1 MPTSKLPD
9 HASIEYL
16 KKLAKERLRELRKSE
31 PDARLASAQLAIAR
45 EYGFPSWRALRAE
58 LDRRRVAPIDAL
70 FRECRAGNAGVVR
83 TILEKNPH
91 LARERA
97 HGTTAL
103 HQAAAHAPIVRML
116 LEHGADP
123 NVRDEGDNALPL
135 HFAAGGGRA
144 DSVRALLDAGSDV
157 HGFGDLHEG
166 DVIGWAACGHEP
178 HREIVELLLERGAR
192 HHIFSAMAM
201 ADVEPVRRLVE
212 EDPRALER
220 RTSRFESLQTPIH
233 FALFAP
239 DGLGGRRAQ
248 PQYDMLDLLI
258 ELGADVDM
266 EDGRGRTAL
275 ELAMLRGDTEAI
287 RRLRAAGARDPE
299 IAADDSPE
307 ALAAL
312 GSSIRHPLTPM
323 LAVSD
328 MSRSL
333 RWYTSI
339 GFRIAESHGQDDV
352 IDWAHLMLG
361 RSGIMVVPG
370 GQPGHKQ
377 VSLWFTTDRLDDL
390 HAALRAR
397 QLRHARATA
406 GDAGEEPAIRFV
418 QDLYEAFYGQ
428 REFCIEDPDGYELWF
443 AQPLSRP

>member
-1 MPTSKLPD
+1 MPGSKLPD
-9 HASIEYL
+9 NASLEYL
-16 KKLAKERLRELRKSE
+16 KKLAKERLRELRRAQ
-31 PDARLASAQLAIAR
+31 PDARLASAQLDVAR
-45 EYGFPSWRALRAE
+45 AYGFPSWRALRAE
-58 LDRRRVAPIDAL
+58 LDRRRAAPIDAL
-70 FRECRAGNAGVVR
+70 FRACSAGDVDAVR
-83 TILEKNPH
+83 GILARQPQ

-103 HQAAAHAPIVRML
+103 HRAAAHASVLRVL

-135 HFAAGGGRA
+135 HFAAGGGFLE
-144 DSVRALLDAGSDV
+144 SVRALLDAGSDV

-178 HREIVELLLERGAR
+178 HREIVQLLLERGAR

-201 ADVEPVRRLVE
+201 ADADLARRLVE
-212 EDPRALER
+212 EDPRTLER

-239 DGLGGRRAQ
+239 DGLGGRRVQ
-248 PQYDMLDLLI
+248 PQYDMLDVLI

-312 GSSIRHPLTPM
+312 GSSIRQQLTPM

-333 RWYTSI
+333 RWYAAI
-339 GFRIAESHGQDDV
+339 GFRITESHGQEDS
-352 IDWAHLMLG
+352 IDWAHLTLG
-361 RSGIMVVPG
+361 GSGIMVVPG

-397 QLRHARATA
+397 QLRHARAT
-406 GDAGEEPAIRFV
+406 GGGAGEEPAIRFV